1 MKKMMFLGLAAA
13 MLSATGAQAAV
24 TVSQSALGSAPKA
37 GTTITFDE
45 KTPAGFSVVG
55 GLIQSANNSFG
66 SNPTG
71 SSNYLTT
78 NNTDGRGSASIFS
91 KNAFSEISFDWGT
104 IDDYNTFALLDQ
116 AGNAFY
122 TLTGSQFL
130 NGANGTAGSR
140 ITLASA
146 DAGIYGLRLFS
157 SAPAFEVDNVTFSG
171 AVPEPAT
178 WAMMILGFGLVG
190 AAMRR
195 RSSATAGSAVAA

>member
-1 MKKMMFLGLAAA
+1 MKKMIFLGLAAA

-45 KTPAGFSVVG
+45 PTPAGFSVVG
-55 GLIQSANNSFG
+55 GLVQSSDNSFG
-66 SNPTG
+66 KNPTG
-71 SSNYLTT
+71 STNYLST
-78 NNTDGRGSASIFS
+78 NTGNGRGSASIFS
-91 KNAFSEISFDWGT
+91 KEAFGEVSFDWGT
-104 IDDYNTFALLDQ
+104 IDGYNTFALLDK

-122 TLTGSQFL
+122 TMTGSQFL
-130 NGANGTAGSR
+130 PGANGTVGSR
-140 ITLASA
+140 ITLASS

-157 SAPAFEVDNVTFSG
+157 SAPAFEVDNVNFAA

-195 RSSATAGSAVAA
+195 RSSSTATTAVTA